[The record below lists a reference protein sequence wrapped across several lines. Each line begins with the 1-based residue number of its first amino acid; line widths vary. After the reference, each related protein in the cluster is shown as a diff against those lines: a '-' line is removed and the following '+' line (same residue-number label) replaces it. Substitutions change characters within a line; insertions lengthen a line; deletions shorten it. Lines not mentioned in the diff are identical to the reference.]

1 MLVLFPS
8 YPGRPRE
15 PDPAFEVEVQCA
27 KGAGFEIGFV
37 DLELQFGG
45 EVVLRNIPE
54 GEHTIVYRGWLTKVE
69 DYQRLDQAVQEK
81 GCRLLEGFEAY
92 REAYEFPRWYDKLK
106 AWTPRS
112 IIIDGTKFNLDD
124 VAEKVE
130 QAFRS
135 GLSDAQLE
143 RLAEFNASFTA
154 PDGSPIFHTGHC
166 PIDLLELPGP
176 RPVLVKD
183 FVKSRKQDWHEACF
197 IPDARDREHVK
208 KVVARFLELGE
219 PLVGGL
225 VFRQFEHFKKIG
237 THPKSHMP
245 VINEWRAFMING
257 KLAYLAPYWSAG
269 DYKAS
274 IQPAVSRFEAVV
286 RESGLISPFIGLDMA
301 EDVSGEWR
309 VIEINPGGATGVP
322 EGGDA
327 GEFYKVLRQWSP
339 T

>member
-1 MLVLFPS
+1 MLALYPS
-8 YPGRPRE
+8 YPGRPRD
-15 PDPAFEVEVQCA
+15 PDPAFEGEVALA
-27 KGAGFEIGFV
+27 KAAGFEIGFV

-45 EVVLRNIPE
+45 EVILRKIPE
-54 GEHTIVYRGWLTKVE
+54 GEHEVIYRGWLVKPE
-69 DYQRLDQAVQEK
+69 DYQRLDAMLKER
-81 GCRLLEGFEAY
+81 GCRLLESP
-92 REAYEFPRWYDKLK
+92 EAYEEAYSFPRWYPKLK

-112 IIIDGTKFNLDD
+112 IIIDGTTFDLDA
-124 VAEKVE
+124 VADRVE

-154 PDGSPIFHTGHC
+154 PDGSPIFHTGHR

-176 RPVLVKD
+176 RPVMVKD
-183 FVKSRKQDWHEACF
+183 FVKSQKGNWFEACF
-197 IPDARDREHVK
+197 IPDARDCEHVK

-225 VFRQFEHFKKIG
+225 VFRQFVPFKQIG
-237 THPKSHMP
+237 DHPKSHMP
-245 VINEWRAFMING
+245 VINEWRGFMLRG
-257 KLAYLAPYWSAG
+257 KCVYLAPYWSAG
-269 DYKAS
+269 DYSGVAKPE
-274 IQPAVSRFEAVV
+274 PALFENIVKQ
-286 RESGLISPFIGLDMA
+286 SGLVSPFIGLDMA

-327 GEFYKVLRQWSP
+327 GEFYKALRGGFP
-339 T
+339 A